1 MAFCS
6 NQSPLPFVLFH
17 SFLFFFFYNEERESK
32 KRLKSI
38 TTMTSRRSEADKRF
52 ALMDEMEW
60 GMTDVDLIIG
70 GVGGNNHNNLEANNN
85 NNNNN
90 NNNIKGESEN
100 LPKTGRRYSSD
111 YKGSRRSSMESVS
124 STQKVEQKP

>member
-1 MAFCS
+1 
-6 NQSPLPFVLFH
+6 
-17 SFLFFFFYNEERESK
+17 
-32 KRLKSI
+32 
-38 TTMTSRRSEADKRF
+38 MTSRRSEADKRF

-70 GVGGNNHNNLEANNN
+70 GVGGNNQNNLEA
-85 NNNNN
+85 NNN